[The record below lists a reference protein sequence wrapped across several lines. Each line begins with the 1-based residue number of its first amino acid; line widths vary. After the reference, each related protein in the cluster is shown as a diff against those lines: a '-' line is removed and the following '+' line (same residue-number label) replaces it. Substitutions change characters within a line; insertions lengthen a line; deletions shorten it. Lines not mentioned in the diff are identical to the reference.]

1 MDRQT
6 DKIVAVVCVIQKLVT
21 QCSSGTPD
29 GRVKVGQCL
38 HDSNRMAEGGGGDA
52 SWWGWIQSAKEKVVT
67 QSSEVLEFVKKD
79 IDEFTKVVSE
89 EASSMVSSTAT
100 TLKEKL
106 RLDEDDST
114 ANSMKKS
121 VSGFLNHVA
130 EVFTPPPDD
139 GDQEAIVIRNQ
150 QPVILNRLQA
160 AIYAVSQD
168 AATYLT
174 DPEGEEAQ
182 YETWLSTFDLE
193 SCQTE
198 LSDLLV
204 NNQPLRHHYT
214 TLVPA
219 QVSHVV
225 FWHRYFYKVNQ
236 LEAAEEKRKILKE
249 RADKTSTDPDLVWDE
264 DEDFGGDVEIPE
276 EVQAQLLEDYEREC
290 EENNRKKSVTDSTVC
305 DKTQMPS
312 DKEASISS
320 KKNTVPSETKSN
332 TGVELLEELK
342 VDLSKTSETSSKPS
356 PSSTESNEDEW
367 EKVDATDASAQSPP
381 TSSSATK
388 TIKEEKPE
396 EQKNEDWESWD

>member
-1 MDRQT
+1 MFCALCNT
-6 DKIVAVVCVIQKLVT
+6 DFFMTSCYQ
-21 QCSSGTPD
+21 D
-29 GRVKVGQCL
+29 GAIAL
-38 HDSNRMAEGGGGDA
+38 FYGGGGDA
-52 SWWGWIQSAKEKVVT
+52 SWWGWIQSAKEKVVS

-106 RLDEDDST
+106 RLDEDDSA
-114 ANSMKKS
+114 ANTMKKS

-139 GDQEAIVIRNQ
+139 ADQEAIVIRNQ

-174 DPEGEEAQ
+174 DPEGEESQ
-182 YETWLSTFDLE
+182 YEAWLSTFDLE
-193 SCQTE
+193 SRQAE

-236 LEAAEEKRKILKE
+236 LEAAEEKRKVLKE
-249 RADKTSTDPDLVWDE
+249 RAEKMSTDTDLVWDE

-276 EVQAQLLEDYEREC
+276 DVQAQLLEDYEKEC
-290 EENNRKKSVTDSTVC
+290 EETSRKKSVKDTMQC
-305 DKTQMPS
+305 DKTQCPS
-312 DKEASISS
+312 DKEAQTSTENNALPNQT
-320 KKNTVPSETKSN
+320 KLNTD
-332 TGVELLEELK
+332 VELLQELK
-342 VDLSKTSETSSKPS
+342 VDLSKAAETSSKPS
-356 PSSTESNEDEW
+356 PSSTARPSFFEAENTCCPGDLFVMHS
-367 EKVDATDASAQSPP
+367 
-381 TSSSATK
+381 
-388 TIKEEKPE
+388 
-396 EQKNEDWESWD
+396 